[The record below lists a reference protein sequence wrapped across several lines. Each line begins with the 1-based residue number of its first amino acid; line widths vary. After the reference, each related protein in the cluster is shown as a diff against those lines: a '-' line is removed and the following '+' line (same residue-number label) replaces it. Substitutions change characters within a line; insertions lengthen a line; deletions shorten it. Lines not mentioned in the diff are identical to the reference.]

1 MLKKVLFTILIL
13 LGVAGLGGCYIW
25 LVGRMERTERA
36 KVVCPEVCIAVKGD
50 GSNLIGKDDI
60 LEIIGGGKGIVGMK
74 ADSVDLCAIEQK
86 LSECGEIL
94 DSQAYC
100 MADGTVQVD
109 IRHRHA
115 AMRLFCSNG
124 VFYSDPTGYLFPLR
138 NPADVPVVTG
148 CIPLQL
154 GSRFQGRPR
163 TQAEARWLKEL
174 LALGSYIEEHDFWH
188 RQVAQIDVNPDG
200 DLILYMNNG
209 SEQFIFGRADEIPAK
224 FDKISR
230 YYRSIVPLRGEK
242 PYRTV
247 NLKFRNQ
254 IVCK

>member
-1 MLKKVLFTILIL
+1 MLKKVLLTILIL
-13 LGVAGLGGCYIW
+13 LGVAGLGGCYLW

-36 KVVCPEVCIAVKGD
+36 KVVCPEVRIAIKGD

-60 LEIIGGGKGIVGMK
+60 LEIIDGGKGIVGMK
-74 ADSVDLCAIEQK
+74 ADSVDLCGIERK
-86 LSECGEIL
+86 LAECGEIL
-94 DSQAYC
+94 ESQAYLK
-100 MADGTVQVD
+100 ADGTVRLD

-115 AMRLFCSNG
+115 ALRLLCGNG

-148 CIPLQL
+148 RIPLQL

-163 TQAEARWLKEL
+163 SQAEAQWLKGL

-188 RQVAQIDVNPDG
+188 RQVAQIDVNPNG
-200 DLILYMNNG
+200 DLILYMNSG
-209 SEQFIFGRADEIPAK
+209 SEQFILGSAEDLPVK

-230 YYRSIVPLRGEK
+230 YYRSIAPLRGAK
-242 PYRTV
+242 PYQIV
-247 NLKFRNQ
+247 NLKFRDQ